1 MKQRLGPF
9 KEMLK
14 FLDDL
19 RVQELQQVEPD
30 GVWLD
35 FEDDPEAG
43 AIAPEEE

>member
-19 RVQELQQVEPD
+19 RVQELQQAEPD

-35 FEDDPEAG
+35 LEDDAEAD
-43 AIAPEEE
+43 AVVPEEE